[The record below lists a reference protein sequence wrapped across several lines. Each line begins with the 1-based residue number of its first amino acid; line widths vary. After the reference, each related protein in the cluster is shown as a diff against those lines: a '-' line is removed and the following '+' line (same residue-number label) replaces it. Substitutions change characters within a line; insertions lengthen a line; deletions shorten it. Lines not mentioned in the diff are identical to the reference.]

1 VVIHISFWWSSHK
14 PTTRARLTVE
24 ARFDALLVHI
34 AEDVGRE
41 CDDGQVRTLLLTF
54 PRTDI
59 FARLI
64 SIFVRHVQVTQD
76 DGIVTVRLRK
86 DLVRTL
92 DAVRDGLGFDGHL

>member
-1 VVIHISFWWSSHK
+1 MTIHISFWCSSHGPITGK
-14 PTTRARLTVE
+14 LAVE

-41 CDDGQVRTLLLTF
+41 CDDGEVRELLLTL
-54 PRTDI
+54 PSADV

-64 SIFVRHVQVTQD
+64 SIFVRHVQVAQD

-86 DLVRTL
+86 DLVCTL
-92 DAVRDGLGFDGHL
+92 DAVRDGLGFDGDL